1 MKILM
6 LNYEYPPIGGGGGV
20 ISKNIA
26 EGLVALDNE
35 VHVLTSNFN
44 QLPEISKPVAD
55 LKIIRLKVKRAKN
68 HQSNPVEMLD
78 WIMKT
83 KNFCKTYLEQH
94 SFDIC
99 FSNFVMPGGEVA
111 LFLKEKF
118 NLNFVVISHGH
129 DVPWVHSKR
138 LWPLYLLGYTKIK
151 KVLNKAELIF
161 VQTPKMLQ
169 NILRFNS
176 SSEQKAVVIPNGFS
190 QSIIKQ
196 KSSSKTFTVVFA
208 GRLVNQKSPDILIQS
223 FISFL
228 DSGAAGE
235 LLIYGDGPLRKH
247 LQVIVD
253 GSGYGMKIKFS
264 GKVGHSEVI
273 DALHSSDL
281 YVTTSLNEGMSM
293 SMIEAAA
300 VGLPIITTPVSGAN
314 QLINEHNGIVV
325 PFNDAEKTATAIQNI
340 YSKWMNGKSLVD
352 QNKLVE
358 IRKKYNWDVICTQY
372 NNQLKL
378 LMK

>member
-1 MKILM
+1 MKVLM

-26 EGLVALDNE
+26 EGLVALGNE

-44 QLPEISKPVAD
+44 ELPEASVPITG
-55 LKIIRLKVKRAKN
+55 LKVTRLKVKRAKN

-78 WIMKT
+78 WIVRT
-83 KNFCKTYLEQH
+83 KIFCKTYLQHH

-99 FSNFVMPGGEVA
+99 FTNFVMPGGEVA

-129 DVPWVHSKR
+129 DIPWVHSKR
-138 LWPLYLLGYTKIK
+138 LWPLYLLAYTKIK
-151 KVLNKAELIF
+151 KVLNKADLIF
-161 VQTPKMLQ
+161 VQTPEMLH
-169 NILRFNS
+169 NLLKFNP
-176 SSEQKAVVIPNGFS
+176 SSEQKAAIIPNGFS
-190 QSIIKQ
+190 KNIINQ
-196 KSSSKTFTVVFA
+196 KSTNKTFTLVFA
-208 GRLVNQKSPDILIQS
+208 GRLVNQKRPDILIKS

-228 DSGAAGE
+228 DSGAEGE
-235 LLIYGDGPLRKH
+235 LLIYGDGPLRKQ
-247 LQVIVD
+247 LQIIID
-253 GSGYGMKIKFS
+253 GSGYKMKIKIL
-264 GKVGHSEVI
+264 GKVEHSEVI

-300 VGLPIITTPVSGAN
+300 VGLPIITTPVSGAH
-314 QLINEHNGIVV
+314 QLVNEHNGIVV
-325 PFNDAEKTATAIQNI
+325 PFKDTENTAKAIQSI
-340 YSKWMNGKSLVD
+340 YSKWLNGKNLVD

-358 IRKKYNWDVICTQY
+358 VRKQYNWDVICAQY
-372 NNQLKL
+372 NNELKQLVK
-378 LMK
+378 

>member
-44 QLPEISKPVAD
+44 QLPKISKPVVD
-55 LKIIRLKVKRAKN
+55 LKIIRLKVKRTKN

-83 KNFCKTYLEQH
+83 KNFCKMYLEQH

-99 FSNFVMPGGEVA
+99 FTNFVMPGGEVA

-196 KSSSKTFTVVFA
+196 KSSSKTFTVLFA

-223 FISFL
+223 FIF
-228 DSGAAGE
+228 
-235 LLIYGDGPLRKH
+235 
-247 LQVIVD
+247 
-253 GSGYGMKIKFS
+253 
-264 GKVGHSEVI
+264 
-273 DALHSSDL
+273 
-281 YVTTSLNEGMSM
+281 
-293 SMIEAAA
+293 
-300 VGLPIITTPVSGAN
+300 
-314 QLINEHNGIVV
+314 QLINHE
-325 PFNDAEKTATAIQNI
+325 
-340 YSKWMNGKSLVD
+340 
-352 QNKLVE
+352 
-358 IRKKYNWDVICTQY
+358 
-372 NNQLKL
+372 
-378 LMK
+378 